1 MSLTK
6 ALSNNIYTFLDKQG
20 LVTEPD
26 KVQYC
31 LDYLSASITK
41 IVIVLAVGLVS
52 GTLLEVAICML
63 SFGLLRQYS
72 GGAHMGNS
80 KSCLFVMLGIYYTA
94 IITSYLLTIPEIV
107 LLGMLILELAVIC
120 FYAPA
125 DTTKHPIIGVK
136 HKKRLRIKSL
146 LVFIIGLLIA
156 VWHKDFAE
164 WIILSFFI
172 QAVTLTPFA
181 YKITN
186 TQKKEVSN
194 YA

>member
-1 MSLTK
+1 MSITK
-6 ALSNNIYTFLDKQG
+6 EISNSIYVFLDRQG

-26 KVQYC
+26 KIRYC

-41 IVIVLAVGLVS
+41 ILMVLAVGLAS
-52 GTLLEVAICML
+52 ETLLEVTICML

-94 IITSYLLTIPEIV
+94 IVTSYLLVIPEFV
-107 LLGMLILELAVIC
+107 LLGMLIFELAAIC
-120 FYAPA
+120 LFAPA
-125 DTTKHPIIGVK
+125 DTAKHPIIGVK
-136 HKKRLRIKSL
+136 HKKRLKIKSL
-146 LVFIIGLLIA
+146 LVYTVGMLVA
-156 VWHKDFAE
+156 VWLKDFAE